1 MARNPPLPNPYLHGN
16 FAPVFVERSEDH
28 DLPVTGLVPPTL
40 TGRLLRNGPNP
51 AVVPVDESAYHWF
64 GGDGMIH
71 AVSLADG
78 KAVGYRNRWVRTVP
92 WPPGS
97 APPHHGDRWSQSTGR
112 PTPTSSGMAPP
123 PWPFRTLAS
132 PTPWPMTSV
141 GPGSTTS
148 TVGWPLPWGPTPR
161 STRRPASWSSSAS
174 MYSAR
179 RSCAYHTVDP
189 LGAVVHSEPVGLARA
204 TLSHDFG
211 LTASRVVV
219 LDLPVVV
226 DVALTPS
233 GRGLTYRWVP
243 EGGARVGVVP
253 RTGTATGVRWVGIE
267 PAFVLHVL
275 NCYDDGDAVVMDV
288 VRYDRAFDTGP
299 GEAIASCLPA
309 LARWTIDPSAGR
321 VTERRLD
328 DVPVEFPRIDDTVAG
343 TRHRYGYCARL
354 TDRAEDP
361 TPLGL
366 VKYDLQRDES
376 IRFEPGPH
384 RFCSEPVF
392 VRAVDGRGEDEG
404 WILSLVYDAT
414 RDASDLVI
422 LDATSFAGPPVA
434 TVQLPVRVPF
444 GFHGSWVPA
453 DS

>member
-1 MARNPPLPNPYLHGN
+1 MPNPYLHGN

-78 KAVGYRNRWVRTVP
+78 KAVGYRNRWVRTCALAARLGTT
-92 WPPGS
+92 PPRGPLEPIDGPANAHVIRHGATTLALS
-97 APPHHGDRWSQSTGR
+97 DSGLPHALADDLGR
-112 PTPTSSGMAPP
+112 ARIHDFDSG
-123 PWPFRTLAS
+123 LAS
-132 PTPWPMTSV
+132 PMGAHPKVDPSTGELVFV
-141 GPGSTTS
+141 GID
-148 TVGWPLPWGPTPR
+148 VFGPPFLR
-161 STRRPASWSSSAS
+161 V
-174 MYSAR
+174 
-179 RSCAYHTVDP
+179 HTVDP

-328 DVPVEFPRIDDTVAG
+328 DVPVNSPASTTPWPAPATATVTAPASPTGPRIRPRSAWSSMTFSATNPSGSSPVPTASAVNRCSCVPSTAAAR
-343 TRHRYGYCARL
+343 TR
-354 TDRAEDP
+354 
-361 TPLGL
+361 
-366 VKYDLQRDES
+366 V
-376 IRFEPGPH
+376 
-384 RFCSEPVF
+384 
-392 VRAVDGRGEDEG
+392 
-404 WILSLVYDAT
+404 
-414 RDASDLVI
+414 
-422 LDATSFAGPPVA
+422 
-434 TVQLPVRVPF
+434 
-444 GFHGSWVPA
+444 GF
-453 DS
+453 